1 MSWVFAVCSVIGG
14 TVLVCQ
20 FLMTLIGLGHAFGDV
35 GGGHD
40 VGHGMGHDGGHDAG
54 HDANH
59 ESTDDQHSHGSSWL
73 FGVLTFRTV
82 VAALT
87 FFGLAGLAA
96 EASQLNAETTF
107 LIALAAGTSALYGV
121 HWIMQ
126 SLSRLRADGTAR
138 VERTVGRPGSVYLR
152 IPGAM
157 QGTGKVTVN
166 LGDRTVEYQAVTAG
180 GPLPTGASVVVTA
193 VISSDVLEV
202 KAVQPALEPTHV

>member
-1 MSWVFAVCSVIGG
+1 MTWVFAVFSVIGG
-14 TVLVCQ
+14 TILLCQ
-20 FLMTLIGLGHAFGDV
+20 FLMSLAGLGHVFGDI
-35 GGGHD
+35 
-40 VGHGMGHDGGHDAG
+40 DGGHDAG
-54 HDANH
+54 HDGFHDGGH
-59 ESTDDQHSHGSSWL
+59 EAGHDTDHPTDDHHTHGSSWL

-96 EASQLNAETTF
+96 EESELDAESAL
-107 LIALAAGTSALYGV
+107 LIALASGAAAMYGV
-121 HWIMQ
+121 HWLMQ

-138 VERTVGRPGSVYLR
+138 VERSVGRPGKVYLR

-157 QGTGKVTVN
+157 QGHGKVTVN

-180 GPLPTGASVVVTA
+180 ESLPTGASVVVKA
-193 VISSDVLEV
+193 VVSSEVVEV